1 MKRTGNLSAIVIL
14 KNRTT
19 VTNLLNLDRQKRS
32 PRGRIGGFK
41 DIRFAR
47 ETSRHLE
54 IFAREEGL
62 PLLHA
67 RNWFGGAESKS
78 LRSVRKSRQ
87 IKDEMIS
94 GAAEKPFVKINSET
108 KST

>member
-1 MKRTGNLSAIVIL
+1 MKRAGNLSAIVIL

-32 PRGRIGGFK
+32 PRGRTGGFK
-41 DIRFAR
+41 DIRFVR

-54 IFAREEGL
+54 IFAQEEGL

-67 RNWFGGAESKS
+67 RNWLGGVESKS
-78 LRSVRKSRQ
+78 LRSVNRIKEKSPDQR
-87 IKDEMIS
+87 
-94 GAAEKPFVKINSET
+94 
-108 KST
+108 